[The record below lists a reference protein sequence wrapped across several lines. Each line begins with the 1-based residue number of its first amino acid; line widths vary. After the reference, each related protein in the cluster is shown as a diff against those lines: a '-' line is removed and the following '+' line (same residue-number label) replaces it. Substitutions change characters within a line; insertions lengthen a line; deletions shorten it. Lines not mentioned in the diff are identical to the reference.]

1 MGKILFYKKYNL
13 KETLIKYGCKTIRE
27 LEDKLAEELRKKY
40 KIEIINIY
48 INNNV
53 MIIKVE
59 DDISI

>member
-1 MGKILFYKKYNL
+1 MKNILFYKKYNV
-13 KETLIKYGCKTIRE
+13 KETLIEYECSTIIE

-40 KIEIINIY
+40 DTEVISIY

-59 DDISI
+59 DDIFI